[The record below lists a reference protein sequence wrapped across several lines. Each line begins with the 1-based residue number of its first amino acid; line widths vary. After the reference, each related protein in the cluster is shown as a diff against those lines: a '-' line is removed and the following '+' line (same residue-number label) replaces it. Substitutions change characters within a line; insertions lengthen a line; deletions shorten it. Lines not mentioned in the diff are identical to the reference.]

1 MKSYSHPELWEL
13 INDDEPYV
21 PWEWQAEH
29 VHAHHETKRLI
40 LACGRRA
47 GKTTA
52 IKAEIVREAL
62 KRKTEQF
69 GVLHAPYIYVI
80 APNYELTMKVW
91 EPVWDLFVGRGAPL
105 RDYYVSHDKTRKLIT
120 VGDGARI
127 QAKSAD
133 DPTALQ
139 GDRVTAAFVD
149 EAHDLN
155 PEAWANFMPALAD
168 SDGRLVAIGIARGKG
183 NFRTYFQIGQ
193 EDDPRYYSA
202 SVTSLAHPN
211 IDEDDLEEFKRDLTE
226 SQFRQQY
233 LAEWVED
240 DGQVFRNIDE
250 CFDGDWEEPKE
261 AQYLMG
267 LDIGKI
273 EDYTVAYVININ
285 TMSIVARDRFNG
297 LDYTLLGSRI
307 AGLYKKYRCQTIHLD
322 GSGVGEPVADILRS
336 EGCSITSFK
345 FTNQSKAT
353 LVSTLA
359 AEIEHGRV
367 HFPKDDEILKKE
379 LELFEGTVLAG
390 GAVRY
395 GHPVGYHDDSV
406 MAAGLAVMK
415 AKKRKNTTS
424 MMRRSDYLT
433 FG

>member
-1 MKSYSHPELWEL
+1 MKSYSPPSIWQF
-13 INDDEPYV
+13 INEGDPYDA
-21 PWEWQAEH
+21 WDWQREH
-29 VHAHHETKRLI
+29 IHEQSDKKRLI

-62 KRKTEQF
+62 KPRDVQF
-69 GVLHAPYIYVI
+69 GVAHAPYIYVI

-91 EPVWDLFVGRGAPL
+91 EPVWNLFVGDHAPL
-105 RDYYVSHDKTRKLIT
+105 HDYYANHDKTRKLIELAN
-120 VGDGARI
+120 GARI

-183 NFRTYFQIGQ
+183 NFRTYWNVGQ

-211 IDEDDLEEFKRDLTE
+211 IDEEALDEFKRDLTE
-226 SQFRQQY
+226 SQYRQQY

-240 DGQVFRNIDE
+240 DGQVFRNLDD
-250 CFDGDWEEPKE
+250 CFDGDWEEPTE
-261 AQYLMG
+261 SQYLMG
-267 LDIGKI
+267 LDLGKI
-273 EDYTVAYVININ
+273 EDFTVAYVIDIK

-297 LDYTLLGSRI
+297 LDYTLLGPRI
-307 AGLYKKYRCQTIHLD
+307 AYLYKKYNCQTIHLD
-322 GSGVGEPVADILRS
+322 GTGIGEPVADILRN
-336 EGCSITSFK
+336 EGCAVTSFK

-359 AEIEHGRV
+359 AEIEHKRV

-379 LELFEGTVLAG
+379 LELFEGVVLAG
-390 GAVRY
+390 GAVKY

-415 AKKRKNTTS
+415 AKKRNRAAS
-424 MMRRSDYLT
+424 QLRQRDYVT